1 MQNPRSITSRTSA
14 ALVFGMACFAAWPVW
29 ADGNVV
35 QVEEFWELRVSQ
47 PDPDRSAPQTTMVM
61 SPVDGLSGSHFL
73 FTLNHVTAP
82 GFEAGGLQVQQ
93 WDGADQVQEC
103 VASEIG
109 ALSHNEEVVTWT
121 QRLTLTD
128 GTLKFEVVDGESE
141 TWGSFGDGELAL
153 TTPTTLNR
161 LNNYRPAVS
170 LSESQVSYAENRVIS
185 LVLTKLRW
193 IKDNGQV
200 HEQNAP
206 IPIDTSLD
214 E

>member
-1 MQNPRSITSRTSA
+1 M
-14 ALVFGMACFAAWPVW
+14 FGLACFTAWPVW
-29 ADGNVV
+29 AEGNVV
-35 QVEEFWELRVSQ
+35 QVEEFWELRISQ

-61 SPVDGLSGSHFL
+61 SPIDGLSGPHFL

-82 GFEAGGLQVQQ
+82 GFEAGGLQVQH
-93 WDGADQVQEC
+93 WDGGDQVQEC

-109 ALSHNEEVVTWT
+109 ALAHSDEVITWT
-121 QRLTLTD
+121 QRLTLND

-141 TWGSFGDGELAL
+141 TWGSFGGSDLVL
-153 TTPTTLNR
+153 STSTTLDR

-170 LSESQVSYAENRVIS
+170 LNESQVSYAENRVVS

-193 IKDNGQV
+193 IKANGQV
-200 HEQNAP
+200 QEQNAP